1 MFEEV
6 SLVGTMSW
14 IGTCTNES
22 IGWRKRTLK
31 ELKISQPYFDF
42 LRTERPQYH
51 IVHYSRTHSLSIPS
65 TLPKRMGAGTLTAP
79 ADATEL
85 VPAVVVTAV
94 ATLELAILELTQ

>member
-31 ELKISQPYFDF
+31 ELKSVSHISTSIVQDAHNTTSFIIVAPIVSPSRQPYQNEWAPV
-42 LRTERPQYH
+42 L
-51 IVHYSRTHSLSIPS
+51 SRHQQMPPNSYLLSLS
-65 TLPKRMGAGTLTAP
+65 LP
-79 ADATEL
+79 
-85 VPAVVVTAV
+85 
-94 ATLELAILELTQ
+94 